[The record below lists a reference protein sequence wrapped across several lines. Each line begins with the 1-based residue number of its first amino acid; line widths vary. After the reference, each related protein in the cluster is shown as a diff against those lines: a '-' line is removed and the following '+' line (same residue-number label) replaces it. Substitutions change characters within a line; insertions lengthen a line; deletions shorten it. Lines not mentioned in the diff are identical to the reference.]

1 MTVLLVSVGI
11 LLELLLCVVARRGA
25 GFLTVG
31 TNVTNWLQTPTVVN
45 MDSVTQAGAIIPI
58 NAHRTVGVA
67 NAGAGTGDAVNAVDV
82 KGDGVREDGGS

>member
-1 MTVLLVSVGI
+1 
-11 LLELLLCVVARRGA
+11 
-25 GFLTVG
+25 
-31 TNVTNWLQTPTVVN
+31 
-45 MDSVTQAGAIIPI
+45 MDSVTQTGAIIGL